1 MNNKFNL
8 LYEEIKKKFAFKIF
22 DKETNTYLDYDK
34 THFYIHPD
42 GRVMLEQPDMTYSDI
57 SNNPRYIIKFI
68 NN

>member
-42 GRVMLEQPDMTYSDI
+42 GRVMLEQPDKTYSDI
-57 SNNPRYIIKFI
+57 SNNPRYIIEFI

>member
-22 DKETNTYLDYDK
+22 DKETNAYLDYDK
-34 THFYIHPD
+34 THFYIHPA

-57 SNNPRYIIKFI
+57 SNNPRYIIEFI